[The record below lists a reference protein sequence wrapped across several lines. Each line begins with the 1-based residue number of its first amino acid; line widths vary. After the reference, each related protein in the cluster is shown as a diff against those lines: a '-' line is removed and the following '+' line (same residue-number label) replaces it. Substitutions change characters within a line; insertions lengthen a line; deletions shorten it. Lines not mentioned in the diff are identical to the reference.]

1 VDPGARA
8 LRGLGEMLLSRPL
21 LLLAVVYAGL
31 VAIVTIADMDQ
42 PFQGLVRVS
51 RKALERA
58 QETMQ

>member
-1 VDPGARA
+1 M
-8 LRGLGEMLLSRPL
+8 RGLGEMLLSRPL